1 MKKIVFALLL
11 LGAFGIWI
19 MLSPPED
26 AGYLL
31 LELGGKTVE
40 MSLLFAALLI
50 LIALFLFWVCW
61 WLLVG
66 SVTAAKSFTALV
78 TFGGSERAQKRTAS
92 GLIDFIEGNWQQAHK
107 KLVRAA
113 PKIETPLINYLAAA
127 RSAYEM
133 GDSAEAMRLLK
144 YASDTTPDSELAVA
158 LTQAQLEL
166 RSKDY
171 DACLATLMRVKPK
184 APQNPVLLDL
194 LRQVHTAREDWIGLE
209 HIFERLRSYKIIPP
223 QELAQLEV
231 RIHSERLRQE
241 GERCQQ
247 LIHAER
253 LACLRSAW
261 NKLPAGLQ
269 KNVEVAAVYAQQLAL
284 NAEEDEAEQLIR
296 KALTKE
302 WHSGMA
308 YIYGRLC
315 TRDIRQ
321 QLRVAEDWLM
331 QHPQDPSLLL
341 TLGRL
346 SMRNELWGK
355 ARDYLKE
362 SLRIK
367 LDPEVYAEL
376 ARLMEHMG
384 EHQRSTEY
392 YQQGLGLTTVSL
404 PKIPLPKR
412 LQ

>member
-1 MKKIVFALLL
+1 MKKILFSLLL
-11 LGAFGIWI
+11 LGIFGIWV
-19 MLSPPED
+19 MSSPPED

-31 LELGGKTVE
+31 IGFGSKTIE
-40 MSLLFAALLI
+40 MSLLLVALLV
-50 LIALFLFWVCW
+50 LIALFLFWVLW
-61 WLLVG
+61 WLLIG
-66 SVTAAKSFTALV
+66 SVTAAKSFTELV

-107 KLVRAA
+107 KLLRAA

-133 GDSAEAMRLLK
+133 GNSAEAMRLLK
-144 YASDTTPDSELAVA
+144 HAGDTIPDSELAIA

-166 RSKDY
+166 RGKNY

-194 LRQVHTAREDWIGLE
+194 LRQVHMARGDWVGLAR
-209 HIFERLRSYKIIPP
+209 IFERLRSYKIISP
-223 QELAQLEV
+223 QELVRLEIQ
-231 RIHSERLRQE
+231 IHSESLRQE

-261 NKLPAGLQ
+261 NTLPGSLQ
-269 KNVEVAAVYAQQLAL
+269 KNVELAAVYVQQLAL
-284 NAEEDEAEQLIR
+284 NAEDDEAEHLVR
-296 KALTKE
+296 KTLAKE

-308 YIYGRLC
+308 YLYGRLQS
-315 TRDIRQ
+315 RDIRQ
-321 QLRVAEDWLM
+321 QMRVAENWLV

-362 SLRIK
+362 SLRIHG
-367 LDPEVYAEL
+367 DPEVYAEL
-376 ARLMEHMG
+376 ARLMECMG
-384 EHQRSTEY
+384 EHQKSTEL
-392 YQQGLGLTTVSL
+392 YQQGLGLTIVSL
-404 PKIPLPKR
+404 PNITLPKK
-412 LQ
+412 LN